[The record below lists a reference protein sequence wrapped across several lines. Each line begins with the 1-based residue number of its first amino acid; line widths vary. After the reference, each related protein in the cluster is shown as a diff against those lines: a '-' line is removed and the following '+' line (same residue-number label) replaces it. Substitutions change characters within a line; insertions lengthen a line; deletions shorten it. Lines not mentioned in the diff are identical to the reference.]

1 MGEAKNIY
9 FTYLKELSRLP
20 VRFAKGRNLNDC
32 VDQCMQVL
40 TSYTS
45 LKKMSGLSEDQIYE
59 IQEVFS
65 LFETRGSGKVE
76 ASKIGDILRALGLN
90 PTEAE
95 VKKLVSEVDAN
106 GGTTM
111 PFQSFLPIYLAVCKK
126 KDENQSTAEDFIE
139 GFRVFDK
146 DANGTI
152 SSAELRHLL
161 TTLGEKME
169 EVDVE
174 NLIAPF
180 EDQHGNINY
189 EDFVKHI
196 LQSANQ

>member
-1 MGEAKNIY
+1 MATAY
-9 FTYLKELSRLP
+9 AL
-20 VRFAKGRNLNDC
+20 
-32 VDQCMQVL
+32 
-40 TSYTS
+40 
-45 LKKMSGLSEDQIYE
+45 
-59 IQEVFS
+59 
-65 LFETRGSGKVE
+65 LFRV
-76 ASKIGDILRALGLN
+76 
-90 PTEAE
+90 
-95 VKKLVSEVDAN
+95 
-106 GGTTM
+106 
-111 PFQSFLPIYLAVCKK
+111 
-126 KDENQSTAEDFIE
+126 
-139 GFRVFDK
+139 FRVFDK

>member
-1 MGEAKNIY
+1 
-9 FTYLKELSRLP
+9 
-20 VRFAKGRNLNDC
+20 
-32 VDQCMQVL
+32 
-40 TSYTS
+40 
-45 LKKMSGLSEDQIYE
+45 MSALSEDQIYE
-59 IQEVFS
+59 IQEIFS
-65 LFETRGSGKVE
+65 LFETRGNGKVE
-76 ASKIGDILRALGLN
+76 ATKIGDILRALGLN

-95 VKKLVSEVDAN
+95 VHKLVGEVKD
-106 GGTTM
+106 GG
-111 PFQSFLPIYLAVCKK
+111 QGIALQGFLPLYQAVAKRNHEK
-126 KDENQSTAEDFIE
+126 TSTAEDFIE

-146 DANGTI
+146 DSNGTI

>member
-1 MGEAKNIY
+1 M
-9 FTYLKELSRLP
+9 
-20 VRFAKGRNLNDC
+20 
-32 VDQCMQVL
+32 
-40 TSYTS
+40 
-45 LKKMSGLSEDQIYE
+45 
-59 IQEVFS
+59 
-65 LFETRGSGKVE
+65 
-76 ASKIGDILRALGLN
+76 
-90 PTEAE
+90 
-95 VKKLVSEVDAN
+95 
-106 GGTTM
+106 
-111 PFQSFLPIYLAVCKK
+111 
-126 KDENQSTAEDFIE
+126 
-139 GFRVFDK
+139 FDK

-196 LQSANQ
+196 LQSANQWRFCSTVSLNGTIIRWRLFWGLTLFLSGYQIIFSWWNWENLFFQSS

>member
-1 MGEAKNIY
+1 M
-9 FTYLKELSRLP
+9 T
-20 VRFAKGRNLNDC
+20 
-32 VDQCMQVL
+32 
-40 TSYTS
+40 
-45 LKKMSGLSEDQIYE
+45 GLSEDQIFE
-59 IQEVFS
+59 IQETFS
-65 LFETRGSGKVE
+65 LFETRGNGKVE

-90 PTEAE
+90 PTEADVQKLVGE
-95 VKKLVSEVDAN
+95 VKDGGN
-106 GGTTM
+106 GM
-111 PFQSFLPIYLAVCKK
+111 LAFQSFLPLYVAVAKR
-126 KDENQSTAEDFIE
+126 KDENTSTAEDFIE

-196 LQSANQ
+196 LQSANQWRFYHWLLFISCDLKIANFGGLDLYVFPDYDICGLLINLR

>member
-1 MGEAKNIY
+1 MISFYSLLNRKIFE
-9 FTYLKELSRLP
+9 SRSAICE
-20 VRFAKGRNLNDC
+20 FQA
-32 VDQCMQVL
+32 
-40 TSYTS
+40 
-45 LKKMSGLSEDQIYE
+45 SEK
-59 IQEVFS
+59 FPA
-65 LFETRGSGKVE
+65 LFC
-76 ASKIGDILRALGLN
+76 
-90 PTEAE
+90 
-95 VKKLVSEVDAN
+95 
-106 GGTTM
+106 
-111 PFQSFLPIYLAVCKK
+111 SF
-126 KDENQSTAEDFIE
+126 D
-139 GFRVFDK
+139 RVFDK

-196 LQSANQ
+196 LQSANQWHLHFDGGGTSVADFVLCFSAVFALPLQRWAADTLAHTHPKREGED

>member
-1 MGEAKNIY
+1 MREPIWS
-9 FTYLKELSRLP
+9 LSPPLYDR
-20 VRFAKGRNLNDC
+20 
-32 VDQCMQVL
+32 
-40 TSYTS
+40 SHS
-45 LKKMSGLSEDQIYE
+45 
-59 IQEVFS
+59 
-65 LFETRGSGKVE
+65 
-76 ASKIGDILRALGLN
+76 
-90 PTEAE
+90 
-95 VKKLVSEVDAN
+95 
-106 GGTTM
+106 
-111 PFQSFLPIYLAVCKK
+111 
-126 KDENQSTAEDFIE
+126 
-139 GFRVFDK
+139 RVFDK